1 MFLPVLK
8 MFSRNLSVPDFVR
21 SFFVSCTQ
29 ISEAYAVR
37 TVMKSECDW
46 QKTGHKGRYRKD
58 SERTSDLYKILFIRR
73 ATLSEHHPHFPW
85 YTFSLYII
93 YIAAYFSVYMN
104 RKRGICMYSHFP
116 AFVGPEPFITFSS
129 ACHSA

>member
-8 MFSRNLSVPDFVR
+8 MFSRNLSVPDFVKR
-21 SFFVSCTQ
+21 FLVSYTQ
-29 ISEAYAVR
+29 ISEAYGVR
-37 TVMKSECDW
+37 TSMKFGCDW
-46 QKTGHKGRYRKD
+46 RKTGHKGRYRKV

-73 ATLSEHHPHFPW
+73 TTLSEHHPHFPW